1 LKQIVGAAIL
11 DSLEHPRQLLVARR
25 SAPAHLAGL
34 WEFPGGKVEPGEECV
49 AALQR
54 ELMEELGIEVR
65 VGDEIPGP
73 YEHGWPLNE
82 YAAMRVWLTT
92 AVSGNPK
99 PLEDHDRLLWVD
111 LNSPDDVTGLPWIP
125 ADYPILAA
133 LMAAL
138 DRGIRAEPTSFRNRR
153 S

>member
-1 LKQIVGAAIL
+1 MKQIVGAAIL
-11 DSLEHPRQLLVARR
+11 DSLEHPRHLLAARR

-49 AALQR
+49 PALQR

-65 VGDEIPGP
+65 VGEEIPGP
-73 YEHGWPLNE
+73 HDQGWPLND
-82 YAAMRVWLTT
+82 YAAMRVWLTA
-92 AVSGNPK
+92 AVSGNPR

-111 LNSPDDVTGLPWIP
+111 LNDPDGVMGLPWIP
-125 ADYPILAA
+125 ADYPIVAA

-138 DRGIRAEPTSFRNRR
+138 DDDHSAAPASLPDAR
-153 S
+153 